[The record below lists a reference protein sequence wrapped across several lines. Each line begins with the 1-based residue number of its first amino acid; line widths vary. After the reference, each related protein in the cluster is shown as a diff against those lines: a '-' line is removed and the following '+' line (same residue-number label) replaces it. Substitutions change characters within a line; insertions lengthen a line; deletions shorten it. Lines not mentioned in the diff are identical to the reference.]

1 MRSKRFSLLFAGILL
16 LFLVGNAGAVPTGLD
31 INFPV
36 EGNNYNNNVTTI
48 NWSFSGALNS
58 TTDKC
63 WYELNSVSWTEFSC
77 SDNIL
82 TVPTSIEGNNT
93 WKIKINDTLSDVTK
107 TTNFWV
113 DGIAPVLAVL
123 DPLGNIGYTNTNS
136 LNLIVNLLENN
147 KGGYAGDVSGSP
159 DNSNRYIWRIFE
171 YPLGGGT
178 WNSYTLN
185 ASNISDVSTTLTNP
199 GDQQEGNYT
208 YNIKARDKYPGGST
222 IREVQTSGVIIRD
235 ITPPSSVN
243 IKNPADNSNNT
254 GSFSIDTNASDSL
267 SGVASMNVSIINSSG
282 IIIDDLSCAS
292 YSGSCDTI
300 WDSTA
305 FADGTYIINATAY
318 DKAGNSNSTSITINI
333 DNTAPEVY
341 FNSPA
346 SGIYNTSQIINISA
360 FDVNLGI
367 LELRDYSS
375 PNFTIINSTLASSS
389 YGEIIHTLIS
399 EGNYTLFGNAGDTFG
414 NTNQTEVRNIIIDL
428 TAPNINA
435 GADVMTNSQITKNA
449 ITYDALSGINSSSYS
464 WTPEAWPFGG
474 NITFSNA
481 NTEDTNIS
489 ADLEGTY
496 TIRLTVADNAGNS
509 NYSEFNLTWDTTA
522 PIIALNGL
530 DPLTIE
536 AKNQSYVEAGAN
548 YSDALSGINN
558 SSEVI
563 DNSSVNVNVI
573 GTYYVSYY
581 IKDNAGNNATV
592 NRTVYVNDTTIPVIT
607 LNSANP
613 QTIELGVA
621 YSELGATASDNY
633 DGDISSNI
641 TIDSSSVNT
650 SAVGSYNV
658 TYDVNDSSN
667 NPAAQVIRT
676 VYVNDTASPIVSL
689 LNPNNNIPFA
699 FGTSPVA
706 LEFNYSDPSNVSS
719 CSLYLNS
726 ALNITQAN
734 KNNFS
739 VIGLSSGLYS
749 WSVSCNDSQNNI
761 GNSETRYLTIL
772 ENLIE
777 ISEFSNYT
785 NLSAEG
791 DISNVSYFF
800 VQNEFGM
807 VNFTEAINFSSGT
820 DWTKYINIS
829 FNRIDIDAAT
839 FSELDKSAVIEL
851 YNLTFSDPRILKDGA
866 VCSDCVETSYIG
878 GTFIFSV
885 SGSGIYSAEET
896 PNSPPPSNG
905 GGGGGSS
912 IQYYK
917 CGEWGEW
924 SVCNSGQQT
933 RACLNRIYSNAFE
946 GVRLSNFSDIETKD
960 CATPSES
967 LNSEE
972 KTEDKISDNE
982 NTQEEEVSAGAGITG
997 GIIGFVKTPYGIFSI
1012 IFVVVISAAAATII
1026 FRRKYLKDMKDLRF
1040 YKKPFNERIKISP
1053 PY

>member
-282 IIIDDLSCAS
+282 IIIDDLSCS
-292 YSGSCDTI
+292 IYSDSCDTM

-305 FADGTYIINATAY
+305 VADGTYIINATAY

-341 FNSPA
+341 FNTPA

-464 WTPEAWPFGG
+464 WTPEAWPVGG

-530 DPLTIE
+530 DPL
-536 AKNQSYVEAGAN
+536 
-548 YSDALSGINN
+548 
-558 SSEVI
+558 
-563 DNSSVNVNVI
+563 
-573 GTYYVSYY
+573 
-581 IKDNAGNNATV
+581 
-592 NRTVYVNDTTIPVIT
+592 
-607 LNSANP
+607 
-613 QTIELGVA
+613 TIELGVA

-905 GGGGGSS
+905 G
-912 IQYYK
+912 
-917 CGEWGEW
+917 
-924 SVCNSGQQT
+924 
-933 RACLNRIYSNAFE
+933 
-946 GVRLSNFSDIETKD
+946 D
-960 CATPSES
+960 
-967 LNSEE
+967 
-972 KTEDKISDNE
+972 
-982 NTQEEEVSAGAGITG
+982 
-997 GIIGFVKTPYGIFSI
+997 
-1012 IFVVVISAAAATII
+1012 
-1026 FRRKYLKDMKDLRF
+1026 RK
-1040 YKKPFNERIKISP
+1040 
-1053 PY
+1053 